1 MPHGNQAASPLF
13 GSGKSHCHNLL
24 GEGAP
29 PSDFPWWEVERG
41 PFSRCPEVSSGLTG
55 DGASFLSCLDAFS
68 PASHLLFAMTPSRP
82 FSDEFGAHV
91 STAGGLAT
99 APARARE
106 IESTCL
112 QLFTKQ
118 PNRWAEP
125 TVDEALAL
133 AFGEECDAHQ
143 VQVAGSHDS
152 YLINLATPKPD
163 LWERSLLSFRKELA
177 RCVALDLNFLVT
189 HPGNATD
196 GDHASGIA
204 RNAEGVTRALEEV
217 EGSTRVLLELTAGG
231 GTTVGGSFENLAA
244 ILEQIPDELQ
254 SRLGVCFDTCH
265 AFSAGYDLVGG
276 YDGVWV
282 AFEDALGLE
291 RLGLF
296 HMNDSKNPF
305 ASRKDRHEHL
315 GEGSLG
321 VEPFRRIVQDPRF
334 LGIPKILETPKET
347 DPIGNDL
354 KNLGL
359 LRSFHRQG

>member
-1 MPHGNQAASPLF
+1 MI
-13 GSGKSHCHNLL
+13 
-24 GEGAP
+24 
-29 PSDFPWWEVERG
+29 
-41 PFSRCPEVSSGLTG
+41 SSKA
-55 DGASFLSCLDAFS
+55 D
-68 PASHLLFAMTPSRP
+68 
-82 FSDEFGAHV
+82 SDEFGAHV
-91 STAGGLAT
+91 STAGGLVS

-125 TVDEALAL
+125 EVDPALAQ
-133 AFGEECDAHQ
+133 AFEAECATHQ
-143 VQVAGSHDS
+143 IQVAGSHDS

-163 LWERSLLSFRKELA
+163 LWERSYQSFRKELT
-177 RCVALDLNFLVT
+177 RCSALGLQFLVT

-196 GDHASGIA
+196 GDHTSGIA

-231 GTTVGGSFENLAA
+231 GTTVGASFENLAA
-244 ILEQIPDELQ
+244 ILEQVPDEFPN
-254 SRLGVCFDTCH
+254 RLGVCFDTCH
-265 AFSAGYDLVGG
+265 AYSAGYDLVGD

-282 AFEDALGLE
+282 SFEDALGLE

-305 ASRKDRHEHL
+305 ASRKDRHQHL

-334 LGIPKILETPKET
+334 LGIPKILETPKEL
-347 DPIGNDL
+347 DPVGNDL

-359 LRSFHRQG
+359 LRSFRRQD